1 VQDVSGRTML
11 VTGGAQGIGFG
22 IARAFA
28 RAGARIALADID
40 EERLA
45 AAGRELAAVT
55 DVGTHVLDVRDRDAF
70 ADVVEAV
77 EDRLGPIAVLC
88 NNAGIGGVGMATALT
103 YAEWDRVLGINLG
116 GVVNGVQTVLPRMLA
131 RGGPGHIVNVASA
144 AGLFAGGSITY
155 ATSKFAVVGLT
166 EALHH
171 DPDLRRHRIGV
182 TVVCPGLVRTQI
194 VDHSIRAA
202 GLDRD
207 SDPRI
212 AAGEEML
219 QRYGLSPDVV
229 GERVLDGVRQ
239 DRLYVHTDRMMAGL
253 IEERTREILAA
264 LPPETER
271 DRELVP
277 VLAAGLAAARGTGDG
292 GNVGK
297 TP

>member
-1 VQDVSGRTML
+1 MQDVSGRTAFI
-11 VTGGAQGIGFG
+11 TGGAQGIGFG

-28 RAGARIALADID
+28 HAGARVALVDID

-45 AAGRELAAVT
+45 AAGQELAAV
-55 DVGTHVLDVRDRDAF
+55 THVLDVRDRDAF
-70 ADVVEAV
+70 ARVVDEV

-88 NNAGIGGVGMATALT
+88 NNAGVGGTGLAATLT

-144 AGLFAGGSITY
+144 AGLVGGSGITY

-166 EALHH
+166 ESLHH
-171 DPDLRRHRIGV
+171 DPELRRHGIGV
-182 TVVCPGLVRTQI
+182 TVVCPGFVRTQI
-194 VDHSIRAA
+194 VDHSLRAA
-202 GLDRD
+202 GLDRTA
-207 SDPRI
+207 DPRI
-212 AAGEEML
+212 AAMEEAL

-229 GERVLDGVRQ
+229 GEQVLDGVRE
-239 DRLYVHTDRMMAGL
+239 DRLYVQTDRMLAGP

-271 DRELVP
+271 DHEVTQ
-277 VLAAGLAAARGTGDG
+277 VLAAAIAAARADADGGSVGTG
-292 GNVGK
+292 
-297 TP
+297 P